1 MVLKFLSNTFD
12 FLLNFSNLVVME
24 NKKTALIIEGGGQR
38 GVFSFGITDTFIN
51 RNYDPFDIYI
61 GVSNGVAVLCWYLI
75 KETDNNLDKML
86 YAAKG
91 DYLSYKN
98 IFTGEDILKFHQMYE
113 DGEKMFNPSME
124 KIKNNLEGKNYIA
137 VVTDA
142 IEANAEYYS
151 FGEGEWMPKMIAS
164 GTLPIL
170 VKTPSLIDGR
180 RKFDGGIA
188 DPIPVEKAY
197 KMGAKKIIVIRTYEK
212 KFRRKLKLENYIGAL
227 LSSQFPSLRKALLE
241 HDKTYNRALD
251 FINNPPHDCEIV
263 QLCPPKKLKSKRDTK
278 NIEYL
283 KADYN
288 LGKSVAEE
296 FLNSLM
302 VS

>member
-1 MVLKFLSNTFD
+1 
-12 FLLNFSNLVVME
+12 ME

-86 YAAKG
+86 YAAQG

-98 IFTGEDILKFHQMYE
+98 IFTGKDILKFHQMYE

-124 KIKNNLEGKNYIA
+124 KIRNNLKGKNYIA

-142 IEANAEYYS
+142 IKANAEYYS
-151 FGEGEWMPKMIAS
+151 FGEGQWMPKMIAS

-188 DPIPVEKAY
+188 DPIPVEKTY

-212 KFRRKLKLENYIGAL
+212 NFRRKLKLENYIGAL
-227 LSSQFPSLRKALLE
+227 LSSQYPSLRKALLE

-263 QLCPPKKLKSKRDTK
+263 QLCPPKKLKSKRGTK
-278 NIEYL
+278 NIEVL
-283 KADYN
+283 KADYK

-296 FLNSLM
+296 FLDSFTA
-302 VS
+302 S

>member
-1 MVLKFLSNTFD
+1 
-12 FLLNFSNLVVME
+12 ME
-24 NKKTALIIEGGGQR
+24 NKKTALIVEGGGQR

-51 RNYDPFDIYI
+51 RNYDPFDIYM

-75 KETDNNLDKML
+75 RETDNNLEKML

-98 IFTGEDILKFHQMYE
+98 IFIGKDIIKFHQMYE
-113 DGEKMFNPSME
+113 DGEKMFKPSME
-124 KIKNNLEGKNYIA
+124 KIKNNLKGKDYIA

-170 VKTPSLIDGR
+170 VRTPSLIDGR
-180 RKFDGGIA
+180 RKFDGGVA
-188 DPIPVEKAY
+188 DPLPVEKAY
-197 KMGAKKIIVIRTYEK
+197 EMGAKKIIVIRTYEK
-212 KFRRKLKLENYIGAL
+212 KFRRKLKIENYIGAL
-227 LSSQFPSLRKALLE
+227 LSREYPKLRKALLV

-251 FINNPPHDCEIV
+251 FINNPPSDCEIV
-263 QLCPPKKLKSKRDTK
+263 QLCPPEKLKSKRDSK
-278 NIEYL
+278 NIEIL

-288 LGKSVAEE
+288 LGKKVAKVYLDGLE
-296 FLNSLM
+296 N
-302 VS
+302 

>member
-1 MVLKFLSNTFD
+1 
-12 FLLNFSNLVVME
+12 ME
-24 NKKTALIIEGGGQR
+24 NKKTALIVEGGGQR

-51 RNYDPFDIYI
+51 RNYDPFDIYM

-75 KETDNNLDKML
+75 RETDNNLEKML

-98 IFTGEDILKFHQMYE
+98 IFIGKDIIKFHQMYE
-113 DGEKMFNPSME
+113 DGEKMFRPSME
-124 KIKNNLEGKNYIA
+124 KIKNNLKGKDYIA

-151 FGEGEWMPKMIAS
+151 FGDGEWMPKMIAS

-170 VKTPSLIDGR
+170 VRTPSLIDGR
-180 RKFDGGIA
+180 RKFDGGVA
-188 DPIPVEKAY
+188 DPLPVEKAY
-197 KMGAKKIIVIRTYEK
+197 EMGAKKIIVIRTYER
-212 KFRRKLKLENYIGAL
+212 KFRRKLKIENYIGAL
-227 LSSQFPSLRKALLE
+227 LSREYPKLRKALLV

-251 FINNPPHDCEIV
+251 FINNPPSDCEIV
-263 QLCPPKKLKSKRDTK
+263 QLCPPEKLKSKRDSK
-278 NIEYL
+278 NIEIL

-288 LGKSVAEE
+288 LGKKVAKVYLDGLE
-296 FLNSLM
+296 N
-302 VS
+302 

>member
-1 MVLKFLSNTFD
+1 
-12 FLLNFSNLVVME
+12 ME
-24 NKKTALIIEGGGQR
+24 KKKTALIIEGGGQR

-98 IFTGEDILKFHQMYE
+98 IFTGKDILKFHQMYE

-124 KIKNNLEGKNYIA
+124 KIRNNLKGKNYIA

-142 IEANAEYYS
+142 IKANAEYYS
-151 FGEGEWMPKMIAS
+151 FGEGQWMPKMIAS

-212 KFRRKLKLENYIGAL
+212 NFRRKLRLENYIGAL
-227 LSSQFPSLRKALLE
+227 LSSQYPSLKKALLE

-263 QLCPPKKLKSKRDTK
+263 QLCPPKKLKSKRGTK
-278 NIEYL
+278 NIEVL
-283 KADYN
+283 KADYK

-296 FLNSLM
+296 FLDSFTA
-302 VS
+302 S

>member
-1 MVLKFLSNTFD
+1 
-12 FLLNFSNLVVME
+12 ME

-38 GVFSFGITDTFIN
+38 GVFSFGITDTFIA

-75 KETDNNLDKML
+75 RETDNNLEKML

-98 IFTGEDILKFHQMYE
+98 IFTGKDILKFHQMYE
-113 DGEKMFNPSME
+113 DGEKMFKPSME
-124 KIKNNLEGKNYIA
+124 KIKNNLKGKDYIA

-151 FGEGEWMPKMIAS
+151 FGDGEWMPKMIAS

-170 VKTPSLIDGR
+170 VRTPSLIDGR
-180 RKFDGGIA
+180 RKFDGGVA
-188 DPIPVEKAY
+188 DPLPVEKAY
-197 KMGAKKIIVIRTYEK
+197 EMGAKKIIVIRTYEK
-212 KFRRKLKLENYIGAL
+212 KFRRKLKIENYIGAL
-227 LSSQFPSLRKALLE
+227 LSREYPKLRKALLV

-251 FINNPPHDCEIV
+251 FINNPPSDCEIV
-263 QLCPPKKLKSKRDTK
+263 QLCPPEKLKSKRDSK
-278 NIEYL
+278 NIEVL
-283 KADYN
+283 KADYK
-288 LGKSVAEE
+288 LGKKVAKVYLDGLE
-296 FLNSLM
+296 N
-302 VS
+302 

>member
-1 MVLKFLSNTFD
+1 
-12 FLLNFSNLVVME
+12 ME
-24 NKKTALIIEGGGQR
+24 KKKTALIIEGGGQR

-98 IFTGEDILKFHQMYE
+98 IFTGKDILKFHQMYE

-124 KIKNNLEGKNYIA
+124 KIRNNLKGKNYIA

-151 FGEGEWMPKMIAS
+151 FGDGEWLPKMIAS

-188 DPIPVEKAY
+188 DPLPVEKAY

-212 KFRRKLKLENYIGAL
+212 NFRRRLKLENYIGAL
-227 LSSQFPSLRKALLE
+227 LSSQYPSLRKALLE

-278 NIEYL
+278 NIEVL
-283 KADYN
+283 KADYK

-296 FLNSLM
+296 FLNSFTA
-302 VS
+302 S

>member
-1 MVLKFLSNTFD
+1 
-12 FLLNFSNLVVME
+12 ME

-38 GVFSFGITDTFIN
+38 GVFSFGITDTFIA
-51 RNYDPFDIYI
+51 RNYDPFDIYV

-75 KETDNNLDKML
+75 RETDNNLDKML

-98 IFTGEDILKFHQMYE
+98 IFTGKDILKFHQMYE

-124 KIKNNLEGKNYIA
+124 KIRNNLKGKNYIA

-142 IEANAEYYS
+142 INANAEYYS
-151 FGEGEWMPKMIAS
+151 FGDSEWMPKMIAS

-212 KFRRKLKLENYIGAL
+212 NFRRKLKLENYIGAL
-227 LSSQFPSLRKALLE
+227 LSSQYPSLRKALLE

-251 FINNPPHDCEIV
+251 FIKNPPHDCEIV

-278 NIEYL
+278 NIEVL
-283 KADYN
+283 KADYK

-296 FLNSLM
+296 FLNSFM
-302 VS
+302 AS

>member
-1 MVLKFLSNTFD
+1 
-12 FLLNFSNLVVME
+12 ME

-51 RNYDPFDIYI
+51 RNYDPFDIYM

-75 KETDNNLDKML
+75 RETDNNLEKML

-98 IFTGEDILKFHQMYE
+98 IFIGKDIIKFHQMYE
-113 DGEKMFNPSME
+113 DGEKMFKPNME
-124 KIKNNLEGKNYIA
+124 KIRNNLKGKDYIA

-151 FGEGEWMPKMIAS
+151 FGDGEWMPKMIAS

-170 VKTPSLIDGR
+170 VRTPSLIDGR
-180 RKFDGGIA
+180 RKFDGGVA
-188 DPIPVEKAY
+188 DPLPVEKAY
-197 KMGAKKIIVIRTYEK
+197 EMGAKKIIVIRTYEK
-212 KFRRKLKLENYIGAL
+212 KFRRKLKIENYIGAL
-227 LSSQFPSLRKALLE
+227 LSRKYPKLRKALLV

-251 FINNPPHDCEIV
+251 FINNPPSDCEIV
-263 QLCPPKKLKSKRDTK
+263 QLCPPEKLKSKRDSK
-278 NIEYL
+278 NIEVL
-283 KADYN
+283 KADYK
-288 LGKSVAEE
+288 LGKKVAKVY
-296 FLNSLM
+296 LDGLKN
-302 VS
+302 

>member
-1 MVLKFLSNTFD
+1 MD
-12 FLLNFSNLVVME
+12 

-98 IFTGEDILKFHQMYE
+98 IFTGKDILKFHQMYE

-151 FGEGEWMPKMIAS
+151 FGDGDWMPKMIAS

-188 DPIPVEKAY
+188 DPLPVEKAY

-278 NIEYL
+278 NIEVL
-283 KADYN
+283 KADYK

-296 FLNSLM
+296 FLNSFTA
-302 VS
+302 S

>member
-1 MVLKFLSNTFD
+1 MD
-12 FLLNFSNLVVME
+12 

-51 RNYDPFDIYI
+51 RDYDPFDIYI

-98 IFTGEDILKFHQMYE
+98 IFTGKDILKFHQMYE

-124 KIKNNLEGKNYIA
+124 KIRNNLKGKNYIA

-142 IEANAEYYS
+142 IKANAEYYS

-188 DPIPVEKAY
+188 DPLPVEKAY

-212 KFRRKLKLENYIGAL
+212 NFRRKLKLENYIGAL
-227 LSSQFPSLRKALLE
+227 LSSQYPSLRKALLE

-278 NIEYL
+278 NIEVL
-283 KADYN
+283 KADYK

-302 VS
+302 AT

>member
-1 MVLKFLSNTFD
+1 MDN
-12 FLLNFSNLVVME
+12 N
-24 NKKTALIIEGGGQR
+24 KTALIIEGGGQR

-98 IFTGEDILKFHQMYE
+98 IFTGKDILKFHQMYK

-124 KIKNNLEGKNYIA
+124 KIRNNLKGKEYIA

-151 FGEGEWMPKMIAS
+151 FGDGEWLPKMIAS

-188 DPIPVEKAY
+188 DPLPVEKAY

-212 KFRRKLKLENYIGAL
+212 NFRRKLKLENYIGAL
-227 LSSQFPSLRKALLE
+227 LSSQYPSLRKALLE

-278 NIEYL
+278 NIEVL
-283 KADYN
+283 KADYK

-296 FLNSLM
+296 FLNSFTA
-302 VS
+302 S

>member
-1 MVLKFLSNTFD
+1 MD
-12 FLLNFSNLVVME
+12 

-98 IFTGEDILKFHQMYE
+98 IFTGKDILKFHQMYE

-124 KIKNNLEGKNYIA
+124 KIKNNLKGKNYIA

-151 FGEGEWMPKMIAS
+151 FGDGDWMPKMIAS

-188 DPIPVEKAY
+188 DPLPVEKAY

-212 KFRRKLKLENYIGAL
+212 NFRRKLKLENYIGAL
-227 LSSQFPSLRKALLE
+227 LSSQYPSLRKALLE

-278 NIEYL
+278 NIEVL
-283 KADYN
+283 KADYK

-296 FLNSLM
+296 FLNSFM
-302 VS
+302 AS